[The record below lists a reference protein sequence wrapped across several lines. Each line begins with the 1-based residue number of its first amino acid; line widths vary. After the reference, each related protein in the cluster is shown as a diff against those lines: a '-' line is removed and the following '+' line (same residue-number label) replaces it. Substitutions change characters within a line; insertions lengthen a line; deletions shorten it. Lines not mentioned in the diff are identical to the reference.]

1 MSRLNLIERRFSR
14 FLQEPPS
21 IRLAAETIVAATALV
36 VIGGG
41 VLMTAIDHRE
51 FPNVWLGMWWS
62 LQTVTTV
69 GYGDA
74 VPKDPVGRVLAAF
87 VMLEGAAFLAIVTA
101 AITSTFVERA
111 TRARRE
117 AAAQDEQ
124 SEGDRMAAR
133 FDELDRRLDR
143 LEALLRAPRD
153 T

>member
-1 MSRLNLIERRFSR
+1 MSRINLIERRFSR

-21 IRLAAETIVAATALV
+21 IRLAAEMIVVATALV

-41 VLMTAIDHRE
+41 VLMTVIDHRE
-51 FPNVWLGMWWS
+51 FPNVWLGLWWS

-111 TRARRE
+111 QRE
-117 AAAQDEQ
+117 HAAQEEKEEAKVEERID
-124 SEGDRMAAR
+124 AR
-133 FDELDRRLDR
+133 LEDLARRLDGI
-143 LEALLRAPRD
+143 EATLRASPPR
-153 T
+153 

>member
-1 MSRLNLIERRFSR
+1 
-14 FLQEPPS
+14 
-21 IRLAAETIVAATALV
+21 

-41 VLMTAIDHRE
+41 VLMTVIDHRE
-51 FPNVWLGMWWS
+51 FPNVWLGLWWS